1 MTSQKKSPGRP
12 RSKKAREAVL
22 RAARE
27 MLAEGGLTAVT
38 MEGLAARAGVGKP
51 TIYRTWSNSHEVAMA
66 ALLEEAP
73 LESEPSVADASL
85 EALGEQLRRVVLLFS
100 TALGRNV
107 ATMLAAAD
115 DDTEISRA
123 FRSHF
128 LQARREEG
136 RKLLLKAIDSND
148 VRADIDIDV
157 ALDMIYG
164 PVFYRL
170 MMGHRQLDATFADS
184 IIEHAIQGLRQNGSE
199 KS

>member
-1 MTSQKKSPGRP
+1 MASQKKSPGRP

-27 MLAEGGLTAVT
+27 MLAEGGITAVT
-38 MEGLAARAGVGKP
+38 MEGLAVRAGVGKP

-73 LESEPSVADASL
+73 LESEPSIAGAPLVAL
-85 EALGEQLRRVVLLFS
+85 REQLQRVVLLFS
-100 TALGRNV
+100 TALGRSV

-136 RKLLLKAIDSND
+136 KKLLLKAIDSND
-148 VRADIDIDV
+148 VRADIDMDV

-170 MMGHRQLDATFADS
+170 MMGHSPLDTTFADS
-184 IIEHAIQGLRQNGSE
+184 IIEHAIQGLRQNGNEES
-199 KS
+199 